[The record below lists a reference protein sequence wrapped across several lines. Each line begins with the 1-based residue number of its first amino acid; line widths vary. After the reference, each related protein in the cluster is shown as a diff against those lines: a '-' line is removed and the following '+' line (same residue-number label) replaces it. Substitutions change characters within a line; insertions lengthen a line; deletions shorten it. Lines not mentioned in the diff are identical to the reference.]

1 LQSPSIK
8 AVLSRLIDLTSER
21 DTNSLE
27 ITLAQTLFD
36 LVAPGAVVIY
46 RAINT
51 DKGLFSAT
59 AIGEESFGGDI
70 PDALA
75 KALKEC
81 ARSGKPQT
89 CAHEGAVPVMLYPL
103 LCAKNQPL
111 AVIAIEAP
119 DKEKPLHDVTDMLL
133 QIYQNFIALI
143 NDNERDT
150 LTGLLNRKTFERK
163 IGKVIAQIQ
172 NSSKRKDD
180 QSGRQYFLAI
190 FDIDH
195 FKHIND
201 KHGHLIGDEV
211 LLLFS
216 QLMTQG
222 LREKDLLFRF
232 GGEEFVGVFECLNAA
247 EMQMV
252 LDRFRD
258 RVATFPFP
266 QVGRVT
272 VSSGFT
278 AISGFDV
285 SAHLIDR
292 ADVAL
297 YYAKNHGRN
306 RVCHYEALI
315 ESGELQENKIESDI
329 ELF

>member
-1 LQSPSIK
+1 MQSPSIK
-8 AVLSRLIDLTSER
+8 DVLGKLISLTGER

-27 ITLAQTLFD
+27 ISLAQTLFD

-46 RAINT
+46 RAVNI
-51 DKGLFSAT
+51 DKHIFSAT
-59 AIGEESFGGDI
+59 AIGDEAYDGMI
-70 PDALA
+70 PDSLLQALE
-75 KALKEC
+75 EC
-81 ARSGKPQT
+81 ARTAKCVSYKGD
-89 CAHEGAVPVMLYPL
+89 GALPVELYPL
-103 LCAKNQPL
+103 MCAKSQPL
-111 AVIAIEAP
+111 AVVAIESTQH
-119 DKEKPLHDVTDMLL
+119 EKHFHEVTEMLL
-133 QIYQNFIALI
+133 QIYQNFIGLI

-163 IGKVIAQIQ
+163 IGKVITQIQ

-180 QSGRQYFLAI
+180 QSSRQYFLAI

-195 FKHIND
+195 FKHVND
-201 KHGHLIGDEV
+201 QYGHLIGDEV

-222 LREKDLLFRF
+222 LRDKDLLFRF

-252 LDRFRD
+252 LDRFREK
-258 RVATFPFP
+258 VGAFSFP

-272 VSSGFT
+272 ISTGFT
-278 AISGFDV
+278 DISGFDV
-285 SAHLIDR
+285 STQLIDR
-292 ADVAL
+292 ADLAL

-306 RVCHYEALI
+306 SVYRYETLI
-315 ESGELQENKIESDI
+315 ESGELQESKIESDI